1 VRDELLFHYSQEL
14 TYLRYL
20 GAEFANKYP
29 KVAGRLLLEA
39 GKCEDPHVERLLEGF
54 AFLAARIHTK
64 IDDEFPEVIESL
76 LSVLYPYYL
85 RPIPSA
91 VGGAV
96 PSRPGT
102 GKAHERPADPARIAA
117 LLGAGGRHAVQI
129 PDRATT
135 PPCGRSK
142 SNPPIGG
149 RPTGSNRPRHRAAPR
164 R

>member
-76 LSVLYPYYL
+76 LDVLYPYYL
-85 RPIPSA
+85 RPIPPLRWCS
-91 VGGAV
+91 
-96 PSRPGT
+96 S
-102 GKAHERPADPARIAA
+102 IW
-117 LLGAGGRHAVQI
+117 I
-129 PDRATT
+129 
-135 PPCGRSK
+135 
-142 SNPPIGG
+142 
-149 RPTGSNRPRHRAAPR
+149 RHRASS
-164 R
+164 